1 MVRGVF
7 WTNEKF
13 FELPE
18 EKQLRI
24 INGGFEVFSQSEYK
38 KASTE
43 DIAAKAGI
51 SKGLL
56 FYYFHD
62 KKSLYLFLYDYAE
75 KLLTESVIDTR
86 YFEITDVFELFEYAA
101 ARKYAILQKSP
112 YVMDFIM
119 RAFNTQKEAV
129 SDDLNDRFLKKTA
142 EIYGALLS
150 NVDYSKFR
158 SDINPQQILQM
169 LTWMADGYLHEQQRL
184 GKDADMD
191 DLMEKYTVWSTM
203 FKKMAYKE
211 EYLR

>member
-1 MVRGVF
+1 MF
-7 WTNEKF
+7 FTNEKF

-24 INGGFEVFSQSEYK
+24 INAALEAFSKSEYK

-62 KKSLYLFLYDYAE
+62 KKTLYLFLYDYAE
-75 KLLTESVIDTR
+75 KLLTESVVDTHFR
-86 YFEITDVFELFEYAA
+86 EITDVFEMFEYAA
-101 ARKYAILQKSP
+101 GRKYAILEKNP
-112 YVMDFIM
+112 YIMDFVM
-119 RAFNTQKEAV
+119 RAFYSQKEV
-129 SDDLNDRFLKKTA
+129 VTDELNRRLEKTTA
-142 EIYGALLS
+142 EIYGTMFS
-150 NVDYSKFR
+150 NIDFSKFR
-158 SDINPQQILQM
+158 EDVNPMEIMQM
-169 LTWMADGYLHEQQRL
+169 LTWMADGYMHEQQRL
-184 GKDADMD
+184 GKISDID
-191 DLMEKYTVWSTM
+191 DLMEKYRAWSLT